1 MGIFA
6 DTFDFIAGLPAIV
19 GLILTAAAIFLTSDW
34 RLSLTSLLVQY
45 VLVGLTLT
53 RFIQAELA
61 IVKILVGVLIVSML
75 FLSARHVRDDD
86 DAQETSRDGLQ
97 FLGVHVG
104 WRAGPLGLP
113 LRILTL
119 IMVVVAAVHFFGDYR
134 TLLPVL
140 DGGTA
145 AVPADIAFVS
155 MWLAAMGLMGL
166 VISGDP
172 VRVAPAVL
180 TTLTAFEL
188 VYALLA
194 PGLAVVGFVAALML
208 MAALALAYLIA
219 VRGLGERRAREASR
233 AEVLP
238 PTMSVAV
245 ARDEEG
251 GQG

>member
-1 MGIFA
+1 
-6 DTFDFIAGLPAIV
+6 
-19 GLILTAAAIFLTSDW
+19 
-34 RLSLTSLLVQY
+34 
-45 VLVGLTLT
+45 
-53 RFIQAELA
+53 
-61 IVKILVGVLIVSML
+61 
-75 FLSARHVRDDD
+75 
-86 DAQETSRDGLQ
+86 
-97 FLGVHVG
+97 
-104 WRAGPLGLP
+104 
-113 LRILTL
+113 
-119 IMVVVAAVHFFGDYR
+119 
-134 TLLPVL
+134 
-140 DGGTA
+140 
-145 AVPADIAFVS
+145 VPADIAFVS

-251 GQG
+251 GQR

>member
-6 DTFDFIAGLPAIV
+6 DTFDLIAGLPAIV
-19 GLILTAAAIFLTSDW
+19 GLILTAAVIFLTSDW

-53 RFIQAELA
+53 RFVQAELA
-61 IVKILVGVLIVSML
+61 VVKILVGVLIVSML

-86 DAQETSRDGLQ
+86 DAQETSADDMQ
-97 FLGVHVG
+97 FLGMHVG

-119 IMVVVAAVHFFGDYR
+119 IMVFVAAIHFFDDYR

-140 DGGTA
+140 DAGSA
-145 AVPADIAFVS
+145 AVSADIAFVS

-188 VYALLA
+188 VYALLE
-194 PGLAVVGFVAALML
+194 PDLADVGFVAALML
-208 MAALALAYLIA
+208 MAALALAYLIT
-219 VRGLGERRAREASR
+219 VRGLRERRAREASR

-238 PTMSVAV
+238 AAMPVAI

>member
-6 DTFDFIAGLPAIV
+6 DTFDFIAGLPAIA

-45 VLVGLTLT
+45 ILVGLTLT

-86 DAQETSRDGLQ
+86 DAQETSEDGLQ
-97 FLGVHVG
+97 FLGLHVG

-119 IMVVVAAVHFFGDYR
+119 IMVVVAAIHFFDDYR

-140 DGGTA
+140 DGGNA
-145 AVPADIAFVS
+145 VVPADIAFVS

-172 VRVAPAVL
+172 VRVAPAL
-180 TTLTAFEL
+180 LSLFMAFEL
-188 VYALLA
+188 VYALLE
-194 PGLAVVGFVAALML
+194 PDLAVVGSVATLML

-219 VRGLGERRAREASR
+219 VRGLRERMAREASR

-238 PTMSVAV
+238 AAMPIAV
-245 ARDEEG
+245 ARDQEG